1 MLPIKFLLAY
11 KVLKLLYIKK
21 NKITVNQ
28 IVLFEQR
35 YLIEALV
42 RTLRVTWYYTK
53 LDFVRCFGL

>member
-11 KVLKLLYIKK
+11 KTLKLLYIKK
-21 NKITVNQ
+21 NKITVNE

-42 RTLRVTWYYTK
+42 RTLSVTWYYTK
-53 LDFVRCFGL
+53 VDFIRCFGL